1 MQLKAKSS
9 SGVTV
14 WHKISKVA
22 VAACL
27 SLPWNQWERYPIRHP
42 RKEDDAVKGTAH
54 PAMRPQNSDES
65 FECSQRL
72 GSGHWAKGGNESAP
86 SLLLVINPR
95 DQRDS
100 YGVHHDPSQIVK
112 RTSAPLPM
120 IAFPGLVR
128 ACISGGGRLSME
140 GREEVYR

>member
-27 SLPWNQWERYPIRHP
+27 SLPWNQWERYAIRHP
-42 RKEDDAVKGTAH
+42 REEDDAVKGTAH
-54 PAMRPQNSDES
+54 PAIRPQTATRALNAAGGWAVGTGQKVEMKVHR
-65 FECSQRL
+65 RL
-72 GSGHWAKGGNESAP
+72 YNKSPRSAE
-86 SLLLVINPR
+86 LLLPKS
-95 DQRDS
+95 S
-100 YGVHHDPSQIVK
+100 YGLPPPLADDCFSWLSQ
-112 RTSAPLPM
+112 
-120 IAFPGLVR
+120 GLNL
-128 ACISGGGRLSME
+128 GGRLSME